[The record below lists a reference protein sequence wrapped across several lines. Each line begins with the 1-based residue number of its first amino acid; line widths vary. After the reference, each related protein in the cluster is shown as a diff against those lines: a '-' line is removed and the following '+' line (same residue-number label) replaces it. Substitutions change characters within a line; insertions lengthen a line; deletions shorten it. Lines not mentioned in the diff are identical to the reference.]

1 MAEQSTSRPPGAH
14 PNGSSEASEVAALRE
29 EVARLRELLI
39 ARDAE
44 LGRAGGRLEQLEERT
59 NRMLGAAVFLR
70 RLGPPFARLRALLR
84 GRG

>member
-1 MAEQSTSRPPGAH
+1 MAEQSTSRSPGTDR
-14 PNGSSEASEVAALRE
+14 NGSSEANEAAALRE

-44 LGRAGGRLEQLEERT
+44 LGQARGRLEQLEERT

-70 RLGPPFARLRALLR
+70 RLGPASARLRALLR
-84 GRG
+84 GRE